1 MVQTVAEYVN
11 NLIKPGKAL
20 DPDMLAEWF
29 NQQDEEQVQDVGEIF
44 DDAVKTRQ
52 LFRLM
57 AKDRSDMPDFNEAQK
72 CESLAHAACALG
84 IAPRLK
90 VEDLRN
96 RNRDA
101 QLYLLT
107 EVYAH
112 DLPDN
117 IGKYVSEQLKQRGQN
132 M

>member
-1 MVQTVAEYVN
+1 
-11 NLIKPGKAL
+11 
-20 DPDMLAEWF
+20 
-29 NQQDEEQVQDVGEIF
+29 
-44 DDAVKTRQ
+44 
-52 LFRLM
+52 
-57 AKDRSDMPDFNEAQK
+57 MPDFNEAQK

-84 IAPRLK
+84 IAPLLK

-107 EVYAH
+107 EVYSR

-117 IGKYVSEQLKQRGQN
+117 IGKYVNEQLKQRGQN
-132 M
+132 MQISGMAELAQPEILVQVLNTLNPLVKPAPGSGAV